1 MKQKKQTEKKLSL
14 NKLQMTKVTN
24 LRSIVGGA
32 GHEEQLEGGNDNT
45 ITFPT
50 DKLNK

>member
-1 MKQKKQTEKKLSL
+1 MKRKKQTEKKLSL
-14 NKLQMTKVTN
+14 NKLQMTKITN
-24 LRSIVGGA
+24 LRSIVGG